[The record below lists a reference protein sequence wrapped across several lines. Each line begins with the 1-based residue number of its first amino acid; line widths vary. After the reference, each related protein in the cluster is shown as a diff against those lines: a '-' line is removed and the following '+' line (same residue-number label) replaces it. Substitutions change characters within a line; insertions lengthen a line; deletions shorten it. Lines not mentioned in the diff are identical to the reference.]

1 MPPSIDEASK
11 RYESYSQNIQDALI
25 TMESHMG
32 SLTVFS
38 FDLPQV
44 IGNLDKVDTKTEERN
59 ISSYIKVP
67 EEYRKIIILERKRRT
82 IRELIDDKMKVDSL
96 KADLKL
102 RRRTR
107 RLAVDPYQP
116 PRTGKNE
123 QIDKNEQMEQ

>member
-44 IGNLDKVDTKTEERN
+44 IGNLDKVDTKTEEQN
-59 ISSYIKVP
+59 ISSYIKVLK
-67 EEYRKIIILERKRRT
+67 EYRKIIILERKRRT

>member
-59 ISSYIKVP
+59 ISSYIKVLK
-67 EEYRKIIILERKRRT
+67 EYRKIIILERKRRT

>member
-11 RYESYSQNIQDALI
+11 RYESYSQNIQDTLI

-59 ISSYIKVP
+59 ISSYIKVLK
-67 EEYRKIIILERKRRT
+67 EYRKIIILERKRRT
-82 IRELIDDKMKVDSL
+82 IRELIDDKMKVNSL

-116 PRTGKNE
+116 PRIGKNE